1 MAKNFYGFV
10 ERSAESQINWNEV
23 GRQMSDVVNEEA
35 RVRTEKKAAIDADIQ
50 AFNDYINNPPLGDH
64 QGFNEWTS
72 KFAGDTAQYALQVER
87 LLKSGQMRPSD
98 YTGIRANL
106 QQGST
111 EAFEFGKD
119 FNAKYAELQQR
130 KEIDPETG
138 LPAAQALEEYL
149 MESTRGL
156 GNYSNTRLWINPTDG
171 KVLLGK
177 KDGEDGIMMQNP
189 NDYAPVSQLRNRLN
203 AKYDLYDVNK
213 ATEGI
218 ATQLGTSIDVIM
230 RNNVETR
237 ENPLDNPEI
246 VSAIDNAVQSQLA
259 NGFNVTSLLTNTL
272 RVNNSLDEN
281 GNPIPGVTNEM
292 FGFTQDP
299 AAAAA
304 DPNLILMIDNQMQ
317 PDSGAVVSLFGQSE
331 AELRKMMVESDTNPN
346 GISEADFKKVMANRD
361 AQLEQ
366 AGDAVETSIKSKL
379 DIKEVAYEPR
389 EDRPL
394 TNDEADRGA
403 NKKTLDSSLNNL
415 AKFGFTKIPELPANA
430 TQADKD
436 ARDERVQQETTA
448 ALNNL
453 ANLNPLIDYIELTE
467 NQIIVYDVNEDDPN
481 NPIKRTPMDK
491 GKDPSLMVER
501 IVTAVLPDDIR
512 NAGNIAEMLK
522 NTGIQDGMIRHNV
535 VGRGGRAE
543 QAIRPAAIPT
553 PLQFGDM
560 ITDEDGED
568 ASVKLVA
575 QYAYPADTDV
585 ESKPLALRNSFSSFF
600 NSVGITNAQILS
612 SAGEDNTFSSDDVG
626 VTSIA
631 IPNVTEGGIIL
642 PANISQAQWLALNEL
657 LLKQRAANLIVTAK
671 DLEGF
676 IPNIMGY
683 QEQEYKDRLGI
694 GALD

>member
-1 MAKNFYGFV
+1 
-10 ERSAESQINWNEV
+10 
-23 GRQMSDVVNEEA
+23 
-35 RVRTEKKAAIDADIQ
+35 
-50 AFNDYINNPPLGDH
+50 
-64 QGFNEWTS
+64 
-72 KFAGDTAQYALQVER
+72 
-87 LLKSGQMRPSD
+87 
-98 YTGIRANL
+98 
-106 QQGST
+106 
-111 EAFEFGKD
+111 
-119 FNAKYAELQQR
+119 
-130 KEIDPETG
+130 
-138 LPAAQALEEYL
+138 
-149 MESTRGL
+149 
-156 GNYSNTRLWINPTDG
+156 
-171 KVLLGK
+171 
-177 KDGEDGIMMQNP
+177 MMQNP

-203 AKYDLYDVNK
+203 AKYDLYDVNN

-272 RVNNSLDEN
+272 RVNNSLDEL
-281 GNPIPGVTNEM
+281 GKPIPGVTNEL

-346 GISEADFKKVMANRD
+346 GISEDDFKKVMANRD

-366 AGDAVETSIKSKL
+366 AGDAVRTSIKSKL
-379 DIKEVAYEPR
+379 DIKEVAYEPKDR
-389 EDRPL
+389 RPPTEDERSS
-394 TNDEADRGA
+394 GA

-415 AKFGFTKIPELPANA
+415 VKFGFTNIPELPANA
-430 TQADKD
+430 TQADKE
-436 ARDERVQQETTA
+436 AREKRVQQETNA

-467 NQIIVYDVNEDDPN
+467 DQIIVYDVNEDDPN

-491 GKDPSLMVER
+491 GADPSLMVER

-512 NAGNIAEMLK
+512 DAGNIAEMLK
-522 NTGIQDGMIRHNV
+522 NTGIQDGMIRHSV

-543 QAIRPAAIPT
+543 QVIRPAAIPT

-560 ITDEDGED
+560 ITDSDGED
-568 ASVKLVA
+568 AQVKLVA

-585 ESKPLALRNSFSSFF
+585 ESQPLALRNSFSDFF

-612 SAGEDNTFSSDDVG
+612 SPGSDPMVGYDKVG

-631 IPNVTEGGIIL
+631 IPDVTEGGIIL
-642 PANISQAQWLALNEL
+642 PANINEDQWLALNEL
-657 LLKQRAANLIVTAK
+657 LLKQRAANLLVTAK
-671 DLEGF
+671 DLEQF
-676 IPNIMGY
+676 IPNIMEY